1 MKKKK
6 LKLGNEHFPKY
17 TRKHS
22 QSGNNTFALGII
34 QQTVV
39 DLNYLCVHKMRQG
52 TALTHV
58 FTEVKKRPN
67 QLTKVMKQKICLEP
81 HPLERCTYNKKKQPY
96 VSFKHHKKPWL
107 TNLYRRRWASL
118 GDGVVF
124 IKKVGG
130 VVSLNHPH
138 PRYNPFHDPLSEE
151 RWRVGKKAT

>member
-1 MKKKK
+1 MNIFPSTQGSILNLATTPLLWALYSK
-6 LKLGNEHFPKY
+6 LLWFW
-17 TRKHS
+17 
-22 QSGNNTFALGII
+22 II
-34 QQTVV
+34 FVCTKCSRG
-39 DLNYLCVHKMRQG
+39 LLWLMYLLKP
-52 TALTHV
+52 
-58 FTEVKKRPN
+58 KKRPN